1 MLWAEHGD
9 LLDSS
14 EEVRIRVRAL
24 EAKIDA
30 LQASIDALVAA
41 LPPAARER
49 AAASSAQK
57 KVGGHTPNLLRGPAQ
72 SDTLQSFQDC

>member
-1 MLWAEHGD
+1 MAQLAPSQRGELSAEALWAEHGD

-24 EAKIDA
+24 EAKIDV

-41 LPPAARER
+41 LPAQARDR
-49 AAASSAQK
+49 AAAD
-57 KVGGHTPNLLRGPAQ
+57 PAR
-72 SDTLQSFQDC
+72 LQVRAHAV